1 MDLNG
6 TEDAQITFVDG
17 SALQNWWSP
26 PDNSYVNWAA
36 GHWTDTEIEAV
47 DVALEAMHLRTDN
60 TRLLR
65 TAFGSQFEFTRQG
78 AGTKQ
83 TDGNGSVVGGWNSG
97 GGDITFTDNG
107 ISPAWLIPTVWHE
120 TGHNWD
126 SVYEQ
131 MQAAPPSDPNA
142 GHFWTDFTNISWPG
156 GVRTGSL
163 ADFARDYGMTNANED
178 WSTIWEIAFNSLW
191 SLPAD
196 KRRGTCNKKGHR
208 RGFPRQPRDCVRLP
222 GSFKVRITAALDPAG
237 ERWC

>member
-1 MDLNG
+1 M
-6 TEDAQITFVDG
+6 
-17 SALQNWWSP
+17 
-26 PDNSYVNWAA
+26 AA

-196 KRRGTCNKKGHR
+196 K
-208 RGFPRQPRDCVRLP
+208 
-222 GSFKVRITAALDPAG
+222 
-237 ERWC
+237 